1 MTSVKSEKGHT
12 HDVVGTPCCHGRWP
26 AMEEVARA
34 EPFLSLLMLVLSE
47 WTIIML
53 DCAVAF
59 CSLCLPMPSL
69 QFCVSH
75 PLALCYVKSECLCV
89 RVFVFPHWFN
99 FIKGFWSGFSCLGWH
114 MFVQKQLD
122 IAGLASWA
130 FRKCFLTCCKRFV
143 NVSYMFCRRHEPGQP
158 QTKKK
163 KSLWCC
169 WGLPEDTDS
178 SLWNIMMLPD

>member
-1 MTSVKSEKGHT
+1 MASVENTKEHM
-12 HDVVGTPCCHGRWP
+12 HDVVGTPCCHGGWP

-59 CSLCLPMPSL
+59 CSLCLQMPSL
-69 QFCVSH
+69 QLGMSC

-99 FIKGFWSGFSCLGWH
+99 FIKGFLIFLFGMAYVCPEAVRDHGFLLHVRGKW
-114 MFVQKQLD
+114 
-122 IAGLASWA
+122 GASEG
-130 FRKCFLTCCKRFV
+130 
-143 NVSYMFCRRHEPGQP
+143 HERNMSV
-158 QTKKK
+158 T
-163 KSLWCC
+163 
-169 WGLPEDTDS
+169 WG
-178 SLWNIMMLPD
+178 